1 MEARLVPVC
10 SILSLYVKSETI
22 LLFPTFLLVALSMFF
37 VETRIVHPY
46 WMVALI
52 LDFIRHAIHK
62 TKRENVISQI
72 LS

>member
-37 VETRIVHPY
+37 VETRIVHSY

-52 LDFIRHAIHK
+52 LDFIRTLYI
-62 TKRENVISQI
+62 KRKERT
-72 LS
+72 